1 MRAVVSIE
9 AKLHKTQDK
18 TGKGIPN
25 SSLSIH
31 DKRKFCTR
39 RSTQKSRLRSSS

>member
-18 TGKGIPN
+18 TGKGIPK
-25 SSLSIH
+25 SSLH
-31 DKRKFCTR
+31 VTR
-39 RSTQKSRLRSSS
+39 ENSVLDVLLKNQG

>member
-25 SSLSIH
+25 SSLP
-31 DKRKFCTR
+31 FMTR
-39 RSTQKSRLRSSS
+39 ENSVLDVLLKNQG

>member
-18 TGKGIPN
+18 TGKGIPK
-25 SSLSIH
+25 SSLPFKEKI
-31 DKRKFCTR
+31 
-39 RSTQKSRLRSSS
+39 LY

>member
-18 TGKGIPN
+18 TGKGIPK
-25 SSLSIH
+25 SSLVIH
-31 DKRKFCTR
+31 MTR
-39 RSTQKSRLRSSS
+39 ENSVLDVLLKNQG